1 MVVLLASAAV
11 PVGAGE
17 SSPRLGGVS
26 VSSDAAG
33 ELRVSWDAP
42 EREAFEYRVRWAR
55 EDLGYL
61 SYWQPNEAGRG
72 NEWPA
77 GDATSVTLRGLDEG
91 AVYKVT
97 LRARFHD
104 AGGGV
109 SASPWTPEA
118 SAAVLSSS
126 AAGSERV
133 EAPVAAQQRQ
143 AGQEPHSA
151 EESQREAGSADQQ
164 ADHRQAEPR
173 SDTPADA
180 DSTPAAPSL
189 TGIALSPE
197 GHVLLLWQA
206 PGGGTAGGYRVLRG
220 ADPAS
225 LQAVAE
231 VTGSTATSYTD
242 AAAPAGA
249 TLHYAV
255 QARNAA
261 GLSEPSDTL
270 SITTPG
276 APQTETED
284 QQPEQQEPETAESH
298 GATSPTMYLSNLSQ
312 PSVGGFFGVI
322 RDRYAQSFRTGSDP
336 DGYALSGLEFVLRR
350 ASGTLDTSA
359 EIRTGTQ
366 PTTLVHTL
374 TQNGTIGDAFAPVR
388 YDAPTDARLDPDT
401 DYWAVVRRS
410 ASSTGDGLV
419 AVTAQSDSDS
429 ASPGWSLQQGM
440 LYSGGR
446 WRSST
451 NRLLL
456 RVLGGQE
463 SSPYV
468 EPDDGDFPGDDRR
481 YGDVTG
487 LVSLGQTSYG
497 HLSGSDVGCRGLPR
511 RDDRRVC
518 YGAAGDLWRLDVPAG
533 GYYRVEAVFGDSPG
547 VDTGGMVSVRFLRPG
562 DGDLSGLGSAVDHN
576 REDGRS
582 VVHVKT
588 DWRRHYVNVD
598 AKDVNPDNP
607 RTSADDHLSVEYE
620 GDYTI
625 TVTDIT
631 GVAEVTDNV
640 YHDRPGDDYSS
651 HSLLSTEEL
660 AEDVDFA
667 QQFTTGSHSG
677 GYRLDRVEAQFHL
690 VSPSTAA
697 APAIAIHADSSDAPS
712 ATKTCDLQRPVAIRE
727 HTRVSGG
734 AVTRPSQTDG
744 PLPKSHT
751 FLAAAGCNLAADT
764 KYHLVFSDLPAN
776 SFRLELNS
784 KAAQDDPTA
793 EGWSIGDGLSIRGS
807 SATDWRS
814 QSNRN
819 VKIKLWAAPR

>member
-1 MVVLLASAAV
+1 MGGVVGGGVVGVGGGAC
-11 PVGAGE
+11 GAGE

-284 QQPEQQEPETAESH
+284 QQPEQEEPETAESSH
-298 GATSPTMYLSNLSQ
+298 LTTFLSNTESDDAIAANLTDNTT
-312 PSVGGFFGVI
+312 
-322 RDRYAQSFRTGSDP
+322 RLAQSFRTGAIP
-336 DGYALSGLEFVLRR
+336 TGYLLHSV
-350 ASGTLDTSA
+350 
-359 EIRTGTQ
+359 
-366 PTTLVHTL
+366 TLVLNSFRQNL
-374 TQNGTIGDAFAPVR
+374 TIRPEIWTGEGQPETRVHELEISPVTTPSTDEVTYNAAAPL
-388 YDAPTDARLDPDT
+388 ALEPNTT
-401 DYWAVVRRS
+401 YWAVLIRT
-410 ASSTGDGLV
+410 AGTGQVVGV
-419 AVTAQSDSDS
+419 ADSH
-429 ASPGWSLQQGM
+429 AAALPGWSFVGNALRYTDSWGPRM
-440 LYSGGR
+440 RRLKLRMSGEF
-446 WRSST
+446 T
-451 NRLLL
+451 D
-456 RVLGGQE
+456 
-463 SSPYV
+463 PYV